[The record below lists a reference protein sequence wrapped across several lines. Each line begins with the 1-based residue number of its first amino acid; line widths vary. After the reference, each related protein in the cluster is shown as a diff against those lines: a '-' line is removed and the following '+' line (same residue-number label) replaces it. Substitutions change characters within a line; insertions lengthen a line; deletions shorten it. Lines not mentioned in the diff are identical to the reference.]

1 MTVPSDTT
9 SRAAISAFALQ
20 PPGTA
25 ALMVSVGIGGWLL
38 AGQVG
43 AVLALGA

>member
-1 MTVPSDTT
+1 MGT
-9 SRAAISAFALQ
+9 S
-20 PPGTA
+20 
-25 ALMVSVGIGGWLL
+25 ALMVTVGIGGWLL